1 MEFNRSRVTF
11 FLGEASLRRKV
22 AGNLILA
29 ASPQIFQKC
38 RPRLF
43 QKENLLQISRWGPL
57 MGQNIILDGEER
69 LDEEEDVGRFCEK
82 EGDGI

>member
-1 MEFNRSRVTF
+1 MSAPIISKGKF
-11 FLGEASLRRKV
+11 ASDQQM
-22 AGNLILA
+22 G
-29 ASPQIFQKC
+29 
-38 RPRLF
+38 
-43 QKENLLQISRWGPL
+43 GPL